1 MQYSQTLL
9 DDIRAAVDIV
19 DLVSRFVNLR
29 KAGSHWKGLCP
40 FHAEKTPSFTVNP
53 QKGIFH
59 CFGCGVGGDAFGFV
73 MRQDRLSFPEAVRAL
88 AKSAGIALPEERG
101 AQSGDSGREELL
113 RVMDLAGRFFA
124 DTLWKPAGERAR
136 AYLGERGIDTGI
148 ASHSGLGSPPGGWG
162 RWPTSLKGGKVPGG
176 ARFARGLAVAGENG
190 AGASAR
196 SPGRLV
202 ADQAREAG
210 GERAPAY
217 LGEARVDHGIA
228 RHFGLGYAPEGW
240 ESLLT
245 FMKGEKVSEEALI
258 ATGLAVAREN
268 RAGAYDRFRGRLLFP
283 IRDLQGRVVA
293 FGGRGFGDEQ
303 PKYLNSPE
311 TPLYTKGNLLYA
323 ADLARQTIQSE
334 NRALLVEGYV
344 DCIMAHQ
351 HGFTGTVAAL
361 GTAFTPAQLALL
373 RRYCD
378 EVVTFFDADAAG
390 QKAAARAEELLEP
403 TGRGMAWAVNRS
415 GAFEGA
421 GALRVKV
428 ALLPAGHD
436 PDTFLRTVGRE
447 AFTER
452 IAAARS
458 ILSYSLDRALA
469 DPDGATGPRARTTA
483 FARVALLLAK
493 VADGDEAAALSREAA
508 AKLRMDPTQLWIEAQ
523 RLQSS
528 LRTPPAQSQP
538 SPPASMPS
546 VERELVALLLYSA
559 EARGAL
565 LGLLGESDELGHAS
579 LRAIVDALKHRPDAS
594 AESLMP
600 DLPTDEARSVL
611 SSLLVVD
618 RESVDA
624 RVSIGQ
630 FQRRLER
637 SQRLRRAREV
647 SQAIAETQAQTG
659 VAAPMHAA

>member
-1 MQYSQTLL
+1 MQYSQALL

-19 DLVSRFVNLR
+19 DLVSRLVNLR

-40 FHAEKTPSFTVNP
+40 FHSEKTPSFTVNP

-88 AKSAGIALPEERG
+88 AKSTGIALPDERG
-101 AQSGDSGREELL
+101 AASGDSGREELI
-113 RVMDLAGRFFA
+113 RVMELAGRFYV
-124 DTLWKPAGERAR
+124 DTLWKAAGERAR
-136 AYLGERGIDTGI
+136 AYLEQRGIDTEI
-148 ASHSGLGSPPGGWG
+148 AK
-162 RWPTSLKGGKVPGG
+162 R
-176 ARFARGLAVAGENG
+176 
-190 AGASAR
+190 
-196 SPGRLV
+196 
-202 ADQAREAG
+202 
-210 GERAPAY
+210 
-217 LGEARVDHGIA
+217 
-228 RHFGLGYAPEGW
+228 FGLGYAPEGW

-245 FMKGEKVSEEALI
+245 FMRGEKVAEDALI
-258 ATGLAVAREN
+258 AAGLAVAREN

-323 ADLARQTIQSE
+323 ADLARPTIQSQS
-334 NRALLVEGYV
+334 RALLVEGYV

-351 HGFTGTVAAL
+351 YGFTGTVAAL

-421 GALRVKV
+421 GTLRVKV

-436 PDTFLRTVGRE
+436 PDTFLRSAGSE
-447 AFTER
+447 GFNER

-458 ILSYSLDRALA
+458 ILSYALDRALV
-469 DPDGATGPRARTTA
+469 DPDGATGTRARTTA

-508 AKLRMDPTQLWIEAQ
+508 TKLGVDPTQLWIESQ

-528 LRTPPAQSQP
+528 LRTPPAQSR
-538 SPPASMPS
+538 PPAPVSTHP
-546 VERELVALLLYSA
+546 VERDLVMLLLHSQ
-559 EARGAL
+559 EARTTL
-565 LGLLGESDELGHAS
+565 LALLGESDEINHAS
-579 LRAIVDALKHRPDAS
+579 LRAIVDAIRLRPDAT
-594 AESLMP
+594 AESLMT

-611 SSLLVVD
+611 ASLLVED

-637 SQRLRRAREV
+637 SHRLRRAREM
-647 SQAIAETQAQTG
+647 SQAIAETQAKTG
-659 VAAPMHAA
+659 VEAPMHAELRTLHKESAVVYEITGGVAQSLEHGTPTSPRSSDE

>member
-40 FHAEKTPSFTVNP
+40 FHTEKTPSFTVNP
-53 QKGIFH
+53 RKSIFH

-88 AKSAGIALPEERG
+88 AKTAGVALPDEHG
-101 AQSGDSGREELL
+101 ARSGDSGREELT
-113 RVMDLAGRFFA
+113 RVMDLAGRFYA

-136 AYLGERGIDTGI
+136 AYLGERGID
-148 ASHSGLGSPPGGWG
+148 AD
-162 RWPTSLKGGKVPGG
+162 
-176 ARFARGLAVAGENG
+176 VAK
-190 AGASAR
+190 R
-196 SPGRLV
+196 
-202 ADQAREAG
+202 
-210 GERAPAY
+210 
-217 LGEARVDHGIA
+217 
-228 RHFGLGYAPEGW
+228 FGLGYAPEGW
-240 ESLLT
+240 DGLLT
-245 FMKGEKVSEEALI
+245 FMRSQKVTEDALVT
-258 ATGLAVAREN
+258 AGLAVQREN
-268 RAGAYDRFRGRLLFP
+268 RSGVYDRFRGRLLFP

-323 ADLARQTIQSE
+323 ADLARPTIQSQ

-421 GALRVKV
+421 GTLRVKV

-436 PDTFLRTVGRE
+436 PDTFLRSVGRE
-447 AFTER
+447 GFTER

-458 ILSYSLDRALA
+458 ILSYALDRALA

-538 SPPASMPS
+538 SPAASMPS
-546 VERELVALLLYSA
+546 VERDLVALLLYSP

-579 LRAIVDALKHRPDAS
+579 LRAIVDALKHGPDAS

-600 DLPTDEARSVL
+600 DLATDDARSVL
-611 SSLLVVD
+611 SSLLVED

-637 SQRLRRAREV
+637 SQRLRRAREA
-647 SQAIAETQAQTG
+647 SQAIAETQAKTG
-659 VAAPMHAA
+659 VAAPMHAELRTLHKESAVVYEITGGVAQSLEHGTSTSPRSSDE

>member
-1 MQYSQTLL
+1 MQYSQALL

-40 FHAEKTPSFTVNP
+40 FHGEKTPSFTVNP
-53 QKGIFH
+53 QKNIFH

-88 AKSAGIALPEERG
+88 AKTAGIALPEERAAG
-101 AQSGDSGREELL
+101 GGDSGREELT
-113 RVMDLAGRFFA
+113 RVMDLAGRLYA
-124 DTLWKPAGERAR
+124 DLLWKPAGERAR
-136 AYLGERGIDTGI
+136 AYLEQRGIDT
-148 ASHSGLGSPPGGWG
+148 
-162 RWPTSLKGGKVPGG
+162 
-176 ARFARGLAVAGENG
+176 
-190 AGASAR
+190 
-196 SPGRLV
+196 
-202 ADQAREAG
+202 
-210 GERAPAY
+210 
-217 LGEARVDHGIA
+217 GIA
-228 RHFGLGYAPEGW
+228 RHFGLGWAPEGW
-240 ESLLT
+240 ETLLT
-245 FMKGEKVSEEALI
+245 FMKGEKVPEEALI
-258 ATGLAVAREN
+258 AAGLAVAREN

-323 ADLARQTIQSE
+323 ADLARTTIQSE

-378 EVVTFFDADAAG
+378 EVITFFDADAAG

-403 TGRGMAWAVNRS
+403 TGRSMAWAVNRS

-421 GALRVKV
+421 GTLRVKV

-436 PDTFLRTVGRE
+436 PDTFLRSVGRE
-447 AFTER
+447 GFMER

-458 ILSYSLDRALA
+458 ILSYALDRALV

-508 AKLRMDPTQLWIEAQ
+508 TKLGVDPTQLWIEAQ

-528 LRTPPAQSQP
+528 LRTPPPQARP
-538 SPPASMPS
+538 SAPVSTPP
-546 VERELVALLLYSA
+546 VERDLVTLLLHSD
-559 EARGAL
+559 EARATL
-565 LGLLGESDELGHAS
+565 LGLLAEPDELGHAS
-579 LRAIVDALKHRPDAS
+579 LRAIVEALRRRPDAP
-594 AESLMP
+594 AESLMT

-611 SSLLVVD
+611 SSLLVED

-637 SQRLRRAREV
+637 SLRLRRARELT
-647 SQAIAETQAQTG
+647 QAIAETQAKTG
-659 VAAPMHAA
+659 VAAPMHAELRTLHKESAVVYEITGGVAQSLEHGTSTSPRSSDE

>member
-40 FHAEKTPSFTVNP
+40 FHTEKTPSFTVNP
-53 QKGIFH
+53 RKSIFH

-88 AKSAGIALPEERG
+88 AKTAGVALPDEHG
-101 AQSGDSGREELL
+101 ARSGDSGREELT
-113 RVMDLAGRFFA
+113 RVMDLAGRFYA

-148 ASHSGLGSPPGGWG
+148 A
-162 RWPTSLKGGKVPGG
+162 
-176 ARFARGLAVAGENG
+176 
-190 AGASAR
+190 
-196 SPGRLV
+196 
-202 ADQAREAG
+202 
-210 GERAPAY
+210 
-217 LGEARVDHGIA
+217 

-245 FMKGEKVSEEALI
+245 FMRAEKVSEEALI

-311 TPLYTKGNLLYA
+311 TPLYTKGNLLYG
-323 ADLARQTIQSE
+323 ADLARMTIQSQ

-403 TGRGMAWAVNRS
+403 AGRGMAWAVNRS

-421 GALRVKV
+421 GTLRVKV

-436 PDTFLRTVGRE
+436 PDTFLRSVGSE
-447 AFTER
+447 GFTER

-458 ILSYSLDRALA
+458 ILSYALDRALV

-508 AKLRMDPTQLWIEAQ
+508 AKLGVDPTQLWIEAQ

-538 SPPASMPS
+538 PAPVSMAS
-546 VERELVALLLYSA
+546 VERDLVALLLHSD
-559 EARGAL
+559 EARAAL
-565 LGLLGESDELGHAS
+565 LALLGESDELGHAS
-579 LRAIVDALKHRPDAS
+579 LRAIVEALRRRPDAP
-594 AESLMP
+594 AESLMT

-611 SSLLVVD
+611 SSLLVED

-637 SQRLRRAREV
+637 SQRLRRAREA
-647 SQAIAETQAQTG
+647 SQAIAETQAKTG
-659 VAAPMHAA
+659 VAAPMHAELRTLHKESAVVYEITGGVAQSLEHGTSTSPRSSDE

>member
-1 MQYSQTLL
+1 MQYSQALL

-19 DLVSRFVNLR
+19 DLVGRFVNLR

-53 QKGIFH
+53 QKNIFH

-73 MRQDRLSFPEAVRAL
+73 MRQDRLSFPEAVRSL
-88 AKSAGIALPEERG
+88 AKTAGIALPEERG
-101 AQSGDSGREELL
+101 AGSGDSGREELI
-113 RVMDLAGRFFA
+113 RVMDLAGRFYA
-124 DTLWKPAGERAR
+124 DALWKPTGERAR
-136 AYLGERGIDTGI
+136 AYLEQRGID
-148 ASHSGLGSPPGGWG
+148 
-162 RWPTSLKGGKVPGG
+162 
-176 ARFARGLAVAGENG
+176 
-190 AGASAR
+190 SA
-196 SPGRLV
+196 
-202 ADQAREAG
+202 
-210 GERAPAY
+210 
-217 LGEARVDHGIA
+217 IA
-228 RHFGLGYAPEGW
+228 RRFGLGYAPEGW
-240 ESLLT
+240 ETLLT
-245 FMKGEKVSEEALI
+245 FMKGEKVPEEALI
-258 ATGLAVAREN
+258 AAGLAVAREN

-293 FGGRGFGDEQ
+293 FGGRGFGDAQ

-323 ADLARQTIQSE
+323 ADLARTTIQSQ

-361 GTAFTPAQLALL
+361 GTAFTPAQLGLL

-378 EVVTFFDADAAG
+378 EVITFFDADAAG

-421 GALRVKV
+421 GTLRVKV

-436 PDTFLRTVGRE
+436 PDTFLRSVGRE
-447 AFTER
+447 GFTER

-458 ILSYSLDRALA
+458 ILSYALDRALV
-469 DPDGATGPRARTTA
+469 DPDGASGPRARTTA

-508 AKLRMDPTQLWIEAQ
+508 TKLGVDPTQLWIEAQ

-528 LRTPPAQSQP
+528 LRTPPTQAPP
-538 SPPASMPS
+538 SAPVSTPP
-546 VERELVALLLYSA
+546 VERDLVTLLLHSD
-559 EARGAL
+559 EARAAL
-565 LGLLGESDELGHAS
+565 LGLLGEPDELGHAS
-579 LRAIVDALKHRPDAS
+579 LRAIVEALRRRPDAP
-594 AESLMP
+594 AESLMT

-611 SSLLVVD
+611 SSLLVED

-637 SQRLRRAREV
+637 SQRLRRARELT
-647 SQAIAETQAQTG
+647 QAIAETQAKTG
-659 VAAPMHAA
+659 VAAPMHAELRTLHKESAVVYEITGGVAQSLEHGTSTSSRSSDE

>member
-1 MQYSQTLL
+1 MQYSQALL

-53 QKGIFH
+53 QKNIFH

-88 AKSAGIALPEERG
+88 AKTAGIALPEERAAG
-101 AQSGDSGREELL
+101 GGDSGREELI
-113 RVMDLAGRFFA
+113 RVMDLAGRFYA
-124 DTLWKPAGERAR
+124 DLLWKPAGERAR
-136 AYLGERGIDTGI
+136 AYLEQRGIDT
-148 ASHSGLGSPPGGWG
+148 
-162 RWPTSLKGGKVPGG
+162 
-176 ARFARGLAVAGENG
+176 
-190 AGASAR
+190 
-196 SPGRLV
+196 
-202 ADQAREAG
+202 
-210 GERAPAY
+210 
-217 LGEARVDHGIA
+217 GIA
-228 RHFGLGYAPEGW
+228 RHFGLGWAPEGW
-240 ESLLT
+240 ETLLT
-245 FMKGEKVSEEALI
+245 FMKGEKVPEEALI
-258 ATGLAVAREN
+258 AAGLAVAREN

-323 ADLARQTIQSE
+323 ADLARTTIQSE

-378 EVVTFFDADAAG
+378 EVITFFDADAAG

-403 TGRGMAWAVNRS
+403 TGRSMAWAVNRS

-421 GALRVKV
+421 GTLRVKV

-436 PDTFLRTVGRE
+436 PDTFLRSVGRE
-447 AFTER
+447 GFMER

-458 ILSYSLDRALA
+458 ILSYALDRALV

-508 AKLRMDPTQLWIEAQ
+508 TKLGVDPTQLWIEAQ

-528 LRTPPAQSQP
+528 LRTPPPQAQP
-538 SPPASMPS
+538 SAPVSTPP
-546 VERELVALLLYSA
+546 VERDLVTLLLHSD
-559 EARGAL
+559 EARATL
-565 LGLLGESDELGHAS
+565 LGLLAEPDELGHAS
-579 LRAIVDALKHRPDAS
+579 LRAIVEALRRRPDAP
-594 AESLMP
+594 AESLMT

-611 SSLLVVD
+611 SSLLVED

-637 SQRLRRAREV
+637 SLRLRRARELT
-647 SQAIAETQAQTG
+647 QAIAETQAKTG
-659 VAAPMHAA
+659 VAAPMHAELRTLHKESAVVYEITGGVAQSLEHGTSTSPRSSDE